1 MTMQG
6 LSLATVVMFSASVIL
21 QVIGISI
28 MPMTKG
34 LTEPLY
40 TTAFAACYIVAI
52 GLLARI
58 THAGVNISLLI
69 PLVTAV
75 IPLCSVAVGILV
87 YGDSASPMRVALLV
101 GACLMV
107 GTASVV

>member
-1 MTMQG
+1 MQG
-6 LSLATVVMFSASVIL
+6 LSLSTIAMFSASVIL

-34 LTEPLY
+34 LTELGY
-40 TTAFAACYIVAI
+40 TIAFAACYVVAI

-75 IPLCSVAVGILV
+75 IPLCAVAVGIFV
-87 YGDSASPMRVALLV
+87 YGDPASPVRVALLV
-101 GACLMV
+101 GACLMA
-107 GTASVV
+107 GAAGVV